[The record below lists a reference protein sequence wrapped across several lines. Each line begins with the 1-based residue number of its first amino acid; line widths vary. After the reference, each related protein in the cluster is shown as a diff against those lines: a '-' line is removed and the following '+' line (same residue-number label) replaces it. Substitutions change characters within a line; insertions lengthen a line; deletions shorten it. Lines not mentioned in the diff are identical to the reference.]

1 MLLRS
6 KKSKWRFVQGGV
18 VILSTQPFYF
28 VIFHFAFA
36 FATWRI
42 FAMIETLKRN
52 CISGA
57 AAASRLFTFL
67 TTLLV
72 GFLELL
78 DIFLLFYYYYNLYNM
93 GLCLVKKQRDA
104 RDD

>member
-1 MLLRS
+1 MI
-6 KKSKWRFVQGGV
+6 K
-18 VILSTQPFYF
+18 
-28 VIFHFAFA
+28 AF
-36 FATWRI
+36 
-42 FAMIETLKRN
+42 ERN
-52 CISGA
+52 RISGA

-93 GLCLVKKQRDA
+93 GLCLVKKQRDD